1 MTTGLT
7 KSRAREIKSL
17 AQKKYRD
24 ELGTFVVEGARLMLD
39 AAESDFQFIE
49 VFHTAEFASD
59 DSGRALLSRIAG
71 KGVRVETITAREME
85 GIAETVHT
93 QGILG
98 VARQRTTTVDS
109 LLNASG
115 NSSVIVVLDAVS
127 DPGNLGSIIRTCD
140 WFGVSGV
147 LIGRASVDLYN
158 PKVVRATMGG
168 MFHLP
173 VVEDVDLLPAMT
185 RARGLGYTI
194 YVADTSGEAHYDLL
208 RFASRS
214 LIVFGNEAWGVSDQ
228 VRGLADVR
236 VAIRRY
242 GSAESLNVGVACGV
256 ILSGLHRLEDK

>member
-7 KSRAREIKSL
+7 RSRAKTIRSL
-17 AQKKYRD
+17 AQKKFRD
-24 ELGTFVVEGARLMLD
+24 ELGAFVVEGARLMLD
-39 AAESDFQFIE
+39 AAESDFEFTE
-49 VFHTAEFASD
+49 VFHTAEFAGEE
-59 DSGRALLSRIAG
+59 SGRALLERIAG
-71 KGVRVETITAREME
+71 KGVRVEAITPREME
-85 GIAETVHT
+85 TIADTVHT

-98 VARQRTTTVDS
+98 VARQRTTS
-109 LLNASG
+109 SGALLEKREG
-115 NSSVIVVLDAVS
+115 SSVLVALDAVS

-140 WFGVSGV
+140 WFGVNGI

-173 VVEDVDLLPAMT
+173 VVEDVDLLPALT
-185 RARGLGYTI
+185 KARERGYTI
-194 YVADTSGEAHYDLL
+194 YVADASGESHHDKIT
-208 RFASRS
+208 FASRS

-228 VRGLADVR
+228 LRAMADTR

-256 ILSGLHRLEDK
+256 ILSGLHRLRDK